1 MLEGGGSHIRNFR
14 RMWNKRKKTPFL
26 CEIGD
31 KLSLFFMQ
39 NNEQK
44 YKVDKFSYNLSEE
57 CKT

>member
-1 MLEGGGSHIRNFR
+1 MVGHILGILGGCGI
-14 RMWNKRKKTPFL
+14 KEKKNPFL
-26 CEIGD
+26 WEIGD